1 MKFLYFIF
9 IRLLIIGFRLGSVFN
24 SKIRKG
30 WEGRKKSNTVVKNT
44 FSPNDKVIWMHA
56 ASLGEYEQG
65 LPVLEGLKKKYPD
78 YKVLVTFFSPSG
90 YENVIKKKTIA
101 DAICYL
107 PFDTRKEVASFLKH
121 FQVELFFAVK
131 YDYWYNLLSELKQR
145 QVKTFVVSALFYPSQ
160 VFFKPYGK
168 WMVAEL
174 KKNIDWF
181 FHQTKD
187 SLALAQGIGLSQ
199 SSLSGDTRYDRV
211 KATKVNFEEIP
222 LVKKFKDQ
230 SLLLVFGSSWEAEE
244 IIAEKVTEVNNE
256 VKLIIAPH
264 DLKRVSIL
272 KKKFPQALLY
282 TELNKQELE
291 NNKENNIL
299 IINAIGLLSR
309 IYAYADITVVGG
321 GFHSAGLHNILESA
335 VFGNPVLFGDKY
347 RKNPEADALIEYGGG
362 KSFSTPEEVVQ
373 FIQSLILDESLR
385 ARMANSAE
393 VFISNQPKA
402 TEHILS
408 KF

>member
-30 WEGRKKSNTVVKNT
+30 WEGRKKSNIIVKNA

-107 PFDTRKEVASFLKH
+107 PFDTRKGVASFLKH
-121 FQVELFFAVK
+121 FQVELFFTVK

-174 KKNIDWF
+174 KKNINWF

-187 SLALAQGIGLSQ
+187 SLALAQRVGLSQ

-211 KATKVNFEEIP
+211 KATKANFEEIP
-222 LVKKFKDQ
+222 LVKKFKNQ

-244 IIAEKVTEVNNE
+244 IIAEKVAEVNSD
-256 VKLIIAPH
+256 VKFIIAPH

-282 TELNKQELE
+282 TELDEQELE

-299 IINAIGLLSR
+299 IINTIGLLSR

-385 ARMANSAE
+385 KRMANSAE
-393 VFISNQPKA
+393 VFISNQPEA

>member
-30 WEGRKKSNTVVKNT
+30 WEGRKKSNIIVKNA

-107 PFDTRKEVASFLKH
+107 PFDTRKGVASFLKH
-121 FQVELFFAVK
+121 FQVELFFTVK

-264 DLKRVSIL
+264 DLKRVPVL
-272 KKKFPQALLY
+272 KKKFPQVLLY
-282 TELNKQELE
+282 TELNEQEFE

-299 IINAIGLLSR
+299 IINTIGLLSR

-362 KSFSTPEEVVQ
+362 RFFSTPEEVVQ

-385 ARMANSAE
+385 KRMANSAE
-393 VFISNQPKA
+393 VFISNQPEA

>member
-30 WEGRKKSNTVVKNT
+30 WEGRKKSNIIVKNA

-78 YKVLVTFFSPSG
+78 YKVLVTFFSSSG

-107 PFDTRKEVASFLKH
+107 PFDTRKGVASFLKH
-121 FQVELFFAVK
+121 FQVELFFTVK
-131 YDYWYNLLSELKQR
+131 YDYWYNLLSEVKQR

-256 VKLIIAPH
+256 VKLIIVPH
-264 DLKRVSIL
+264 DLKRVPVL

-282 TELNKQELE
+282 TELNEQEFE

-299 IINAIGLLSR
+299 IINTIGLLSR

-347 RKNPEADALIEYGGG
+347 RKNPEADALIEYVGGR
-362 KSFSTPEEVVQ
+362 SFSTPEEVVQ

>member
-30 WEGRKKSNTVVKNT
+30 WEGRKKSSTIVKNT

-90 YENVIKKKTIA
+90 YENVVKRKTIA

-107 PFDTRKEVASFLKH
+107 PFDTKKEITSFLKH
-121 FQVELFFAVK
+121 FQVEFFFTVK
-131 YDYWYNLLSELKQR
+131 YDYWYNLLSELKQK
-145 QVKTFVVSALFYPSQ
+145 QVKTFVVSALFYSSQ

-264 DLKRVSIL
+264 DLKRVSVL

-282 TELNKQELE
+282 TELNEQEFE

-299 IINAIGLLSR
+299 IINTIGLLSK

-335 VFGNPVLFGDKY
+335 VFRNPVLFGDKY

-362 KSFSTPEEVVQ
+362 RSFSTPEEVVQ

-385 ARMANSAE
+385 KRMANSAG